1 MHVLTVGLWGEG
13 NIWRLCGAEEDRQ
26 VCLGSDKSSG
36 GAHGVLRTEV
46 DIILLLPVDPVCSR
60 ALPVEIKI
68 KACYKAEKNIPMQ
81 ESMLQNVCLSD
92 TAAHRCRINLTQFC
106 QLI

>member
-1 MHVLTVGLWGEG
+1 MHVLHGWPMGKGEHLAP
-13 NIWRLCGAEEDRQ
+13 RRFRSVDEDCQ

-36 GAHGVLRTEV
+36 GAHGVLGTEV

-68 KACYKAEKNIPMQ
+68 KACNKAEKTLMYRNI
-81 ESMLQNVCLSD
+81 CY
-92 TAAHRCRINLTQFC
+92 
-106 QLI
+106 